1 MSVKMTENK
10 IVIRVTLDH
19 IEDLEEDAE
28 NSRKDV
34 ADLNDEQSDYNVV
47 KDSEIKYLVQE
58 KENFNKK
65 VKAKKEILVKDIA
78 NTAAK
83 IKSLM
88 EMLPTRNHGQDIDGK
103 GTPEEVRVEG
113 GKIPQ
118 GLKTVV

>member
-47 KDSEIKYLVQE
+47 KDSEIKYFIQE
-58 KENFNKK
+58 K
-65 VKAKKEILVKDIA
+65 
-78 NTAAK
+78 
-83 IKSLM
+83 
-88 EMLPTRNHGQDIDGK
+88 
-103 GTPEEVRVEG
+103 
-113 GKIPQ
+113 
-118 GLKTVV
+118 